1 MQRSDAHLRPARA
14 SPPALRRGG
23 TMSQRRRGERRSS
36 KQAKVHGE
44 RPARRGGPGGVACG
58 GMEQL
63 QETSWSVAVSRKISS
78 PANGG
83 TATRSGQ
90 GKKPNRGGSARGRA
104 TTPPGQN
111 AKPSRRGSLGG
122 GISGRGGTACRAP
135 ASSGHAQAS
144 SVRGVRP
151 RSAGTHTEDSTKL
164 TAGAPTPPPLPPS
177 PPEGGA
183 GPSVARDNAPPLCFG
198 VVRGGSGA

>member
-44 RPARRGGPGGVACG
+44 RPARRGGPGGTACG

-90 GKKPNRGGSARGRA
+90 GKKPNRGQPGRDRGK
-104 TTPPGQN
+104 TPPGRE
-111 AKPSRRGSLGG
+111 AKQSRRRGPGG
-122 GISGRGGTACRAP
+122 RRI
-135 ASSGHAQAS
+135 
-144 SVRGVRP
+144 
-151 RSAGTHTEDSTKL
+151 
-164 TAGAPTPPPLPPS
+164 PPPGWWRISRASLARLIPLD
-177 PPEGGA
+177 
-183 GPSVARDNAPPLCFG
+183 SVQ
-198 VVRGGSGA
+198 